1 MSSHYYTNRPTVE
14 SNKKSWTYTLKNNL
28 LKFISDNG
36 VFSKNSVDFGSRLLI
51 ESFDIP
57 AELQGTSL
65 LDVGCGY
72 GTFGIAYGKAYPELS
87 MEMVDVNERAIELAK
102 LNANL
107 NGVSNVNIH
116 PSYIYEDVE
125 GRDFGVVISNPPIR
139 AGKKVVH
146 QIISEAHQYLREG
159 GYLVIVIQKKQ
170 GAPSAEKLM
179 EEVYGNCEKIA
190 KDKGYWILVSQK

>member
-1 MSSHYYTNRPTVE
+1 MSGHYYTKRPTVE
-14 SNKKSWTYTLKNNL
+14 SNQKLWTYTLKNNV
-28 LKFISDNG
+28 LKFTSDNG

-51 ESFDIP
+51 ESFDVP
-57 AELQGTSL
+57 TELQRGKL

-72 GTFGIAYGKAYPELS
+72 GTFGIAYGKAYPELAI
-87 MEMVDVNERAIELAK
+87 EMVDVNERAIELAQLNAK
-102 LNANL
+102 LND
-107 NGVSNVNIH
+107 VSNVTIH
-116 PSYIYEDVE
+116 ESNIYEEVE
-125 GRDFGVVISNPPIR
+125 GRDFGVIISNPPIR

-146 QIISEAHQYLREG
+146 QIIADAYNYLCEG

-179 EEVYGNCEKIA
+179 EEVYGNCDKIA